1 MIRHIVT
8 WKLKN
13 QDAAAKSAA
22 FDLMADGFGA
32 LPALIP
38 EIRTLHIG
46 RDLGETAG
54 NWDVVLTIDYAST
67 AALDAYQA
75 HPEHERVKTMVGP
88 LLSERASIDFEL

>member
-13 QDAAAKSAA
+13 QDPAAKSAA
-22 FDLMADGFGA
+22 FVVMAEGFGSL
-32 LPALIP
+32 LPLIP

-46 RDLGETAG
+46 RDLDETAG
-54 NWDVVLTIDYAST
+54 NWDVVLTVDYETT

-75 HPEHERVKTMVGP
+75 HPEHERVIALVAP
-88 LLSERASIDFEL
+88 LLSERASIDVEL